1 MKYLIISDIH
11 GSTTALKRVLEYFD
25 KWHCDNILLL
35 GDILYHGPRNDL
47 PEGYAPKEVAAIL
60 NNISDKILAVRG
72 NCEAEVDQMVL
83 NFPCMAEYAW
93 VVDNGIRIFMTHGHH
108 FNPDKLPPIGN
119 IDVFMY
125 GHTHL
130 YQIEK
135 KDNIMLYNPGS
146 ISIPKGGNVATFGLW
161 NNGRLS
167 IYNLD
172 GEEIFT
178 EHY

>member
-11 GSTTALKRVLEYFD
+11 GSSTSLKRALEYFD

-60 NNISDKILAVRG
+60 NNISEKILAVRG

-83 NFPCMAEYAW
+83 NFPCMAEYGW
-93 VVDNGIRIFMTHGHH
+93 VVDNGTSIFITHGHH
-108 FNPDKLPPIGN
+108 FNPDILPPIGN
-119 IDVFMY
+119 MDVLMY
-125 GHTHL
+125 GHTHI

-161 NNGRLS
+161 NSGKLS

-172 GEEIFT
+172 GEEILT
-178 EHY
+178 DHC